1 VLQIKSH
8 ESIKKITMKESSPL
22 LFDPSN
28 TLLESLGIEFLTTE
42 KDLLIAKM
50 PVDHRTQQI
59 EGILHGGASAALIET
74 LASVGSYL
82 NINPETQFAVGT
94 ELNVS
99 HLSSAKEGWVTGT
112 AKPFRV
118 GKNVHVWN
126 IELHSEDSKKLISV
140 GRCSL
145 LVKERTDS

>member
-1 VLQIKSH
+1 
-8 ESIKKITMKESSPL
+8 MKESL
-22 LFDPSN
+22 NTLFDPSN
-28 TLLESLGIEFLTTE
+28 TLLEALGIEFLTTE

-82 NINPETQFAVGT
+82 HINPETQFAVGT
-94 ELNVS
+94 ELNIS
-99 HLSSAKEGWVTGT
+99 HLSSAKNGWVRGT
-112 AKPFRV
+112 ARPLRI
-118 GKNVHVWN
+118 GRNVHVWN
-126 IELHSEDSKKLISV
+126 VEVFSEKSNKQTSV

-145 LVKERTDS
+145 LVKERIKNNRATK